1 LSIPKA
7 LSSIVAGWLATG
19 VAAASCAG
27 CSSDGIG
34 GGGLVRQHQRVC
46 LRYDKAWDAMLMKE
60 NRVVQSDALAETHHE
75 DSEEDHVLHKTETLF
90 HYSKYCDI
98 YCEPFDLSR
107 RFGYCKC
114 HTCFVMPEI
123 YQIRYDVGNGWSE
136 ANEFMQEVEYG
147 DADYS
152 EYVDVGFGLFLIFFC
167 SALSM

>member
-1 LSIPKA
+1 MEGVGLHGLGLGLGHSDFLSIPKA

-75 DSEEDHVLHKTETLF
+75 DSDEDHVLHQTETLF
-90 HYSKYCDI
+90 PYS
-98 YCEPFDLSR
+98 
-107 RFGYCKC
+107 
-114 HTCFVMPEI
+114 
-123 YQIRYDVGNGWSE
+123 
-136 ANEFMQEVEYG
+136 
-147 DADYS
+147 
-152 EYVDVGFGLFLIFFC
+152 LFQVL
-167 SALSM
+167 